1 MIRSKVCCVFFCF
14 SLFFTTRSQDLNT
27 KAQEFLAT
35 LSPELKEKTCFTL
48 TDEERQ
54 NWYFTPVYRKGSTL
68 NDYNEKQKQ
77 AALEL
82 LRASISA
89 DAYLKTQAIMD
100 LENILFVIENDPKMP
115 DGSHRRDPLNYH
127 FSIFGDPADNGFW
140 GWRFEGHHVSLNFV
154 ASKGEL
160 VSSTPA
166 FMGSN
171 PGKVLSGERKDHEV
185 LKQETALG
193 YALVRSLSNE
203 QLASARFLD
212 TSPIEIFTSNQP
224 KASPLDHKGISYANL
239 SEQQKT
245 AFKDLVQLYLDKF
258 EANFSEEFK
267 IKIEE
272 AGLENHSFAWAG
284 SLDDGEGHYY
294 SVQGPF
300 LLIEYD
306 NTQNDNNHVHT
317 VVRDLTNDFG
327 ENLLQEHYSKDHN
340 H

>member
-1 MIRSKVCCVFFCF
+1 MRRSKVCCVFFCF
-14 SLFFTTRSQDLNT
+14 SLFFSTRSQDLNT

-48 TDEERQ
+48 TDEERL

-68 NDYNEKQKQ
+68 NDFNEEQKQ

-115 DGSHRRDPLNYH
+115 DGSHKRDPLNYH

-171 PGKVLSGERKDHEV
+171 PGKVRSGERKDHEV
-185 LKQETALG
+185 LKLETALG
-193 YALVRSLSNE
+193 YALVRSLSDE

-224 KASPLDHKGISYANL
+224 KASPLEHKGISYANL

-267 IKIEE
+267 IKIEK

-284 SLDDGEGHYY
+284 SLDDDEGHYY

-327 ENLLQEHYSKDHN
+327 EDLLQEHYSKDHS

>member
-1 MIRSKVCCVFFCF
+1 MRRSKVCCVFFCF

-54 NWYFTPVYRKGSTL
+54 NWYFTPVYRKGSTF
-68 NDYNEKQKQ
+68 NDYNEKQKH

-115 DGSHRRDPLNYH
+115 DGSHKRDPLNYH
-127 FSIFGDPADNGFW
+127 FSIFGDPTDHGFW

-171 PGKVLSGERKDHEV
+171 PGKVRSGERKDHEV

-193 YALVRSLSNE
+193 YALVRSLSDE

-212 TSPIEIFTSNQP
+212 TSPIEIFTGNQP
-224 KASPLDHKGISYANL
+224 KASPLEHKGILYANL

-267 IKIEE
+267 IKIEK
-272 AGLENHSFAWAG
+272 AGLENHSFSWAG

-327 ENLLQEHYSKDHN
+327 ADLLQEHYSKDHS